1 MNRLTILQQLFKDSK
16 LSNIFN
22 LRSENDYPD
31 KNYSALRFVSND
43 YRLRAIE
50 IWDRRKGSF
59 FRIYH
64 SSKIAVE
71 IKQSIDEVTGL
82 IRSRRNYSDFEGDFQ
97 QVCNQLFGILESG
110 TTIDLA
116 KKNVVLTRNSK
127 YEGLSLPD
135 VDTSDQEVI
144 GRVYTWK
151 EIIAIDEDSAEDNQ
165 LKKALSK
172 GGVYLQRS
180 VDGTSRYIGSAYGQG
195 GILSRWLK
203 HLTSNGNAKHLNLYV
218 LDNGYSDVVFTV
230 LEFTG
235 ADEALEAEKK
245 WKNVLGTLNNGP
257 YYGYRL
263 NSN

>member
-1 MNRLTILQQLFKDSK
+1 MNRITLLQHLFTDSK
-16 LSNIFN
+16 LSNVFN
-22 LRSENDYPD
+22 LKSEDDYPD
-31 KNYSALRFVSND
+31 KNYSALRFETNH

-50 IWDRRKGSF
+50 IWERQKGPF

-82 IRSRRNYSDFEGDFQ
+82 IRSRRNYSDYEGDFY
-97 QVCNQLFGILESG
+97 QVCNQLFEVLDSE

-127 YEGLSLPD
+127 YEGLPLPD
-135 VDTSDQEVI
+135 VDTSDQVVI

-151 EIIAIDEDSAEDNQ
+151 EIIAIDEDPAKDNQ

-180 VDGTSRYIGSAYGQG
+180 VDGTSRYVGSAYGQG

-230 LEFTG
+230 LEFIG
-235 ADEALEAEKK
+235 DEEVLEAEKK
-245 WKNVLGTLNNGP
+245 WKKALGTLNNGP
-257 YYGYRL
+257 YDGYRL